1 MVVSFFGGGWC
12 PFCTAEYGALEA
24 AKEEKGAVPSP
35 SVLPLTV
42 AARQRRRRYHTR
54 PYFHRSLTS
63 VNDIDVGC
71 LTAIAAPSPQ
81 SRPRHRLP
89 SHRSLDRRATAACL
103 DARTH
108 EEDRT

>member
-24 AKEEKGAVPSP
+24 AKEERETVPVP
-35 SVLPLTV
+35 RVLPLTL
-42 AARQRRRRYHTR
+42 AARQRRRCCHTR
-54 PYFHRSLTS
+54 PYLHRSLTS
-63 VNDIDVGC
+63 VYDIDVGC
-71 LTAIAAPSPQ
+71 LTAVAAPSPQ
-81 SRPRHRLP
+81 SRLRHRLP

-108 EEDRT
+108 EEDHR